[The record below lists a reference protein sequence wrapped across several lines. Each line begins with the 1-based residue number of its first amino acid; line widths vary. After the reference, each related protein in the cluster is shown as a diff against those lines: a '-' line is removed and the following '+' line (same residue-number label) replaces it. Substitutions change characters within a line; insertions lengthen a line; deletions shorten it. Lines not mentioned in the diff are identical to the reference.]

1 MNKAL
6 RTILRVSLLALVAV
20 IIGVNIYTLNASRLA
35 GNAVPMPFGF
45 GVSVVLSGSME
56 SELSIGDLIFISER
70 DGYEVGDVVVYQDGG
85 IAVVHRIISIDGE
98 TVTTKGDANNTPDAA
113 ISMES
118 IKGEVTG
125 SLPFVGYLVNAI
137 KSPVGTVIIIALAVW
152 LLERSF
158 HKEKEKDSEQL
169 EKIRAE
175 IESLKKGQ

>member
-118 IKGEVTG
+118 IKGEVTMIM
-125 SLPFVGYLVNAI
+125 I
-137 KSPVGTVIIIALAVW
+137 KEPTISSVRLRKRLNTLSSGV
-152 LLERSF
+152 LLISTTGRF
-158 HKEKEKDSEQL
+158 P
-169 EKIRAE
+169 IME
-175 IESLKKGQ
+175 ICLGDLK